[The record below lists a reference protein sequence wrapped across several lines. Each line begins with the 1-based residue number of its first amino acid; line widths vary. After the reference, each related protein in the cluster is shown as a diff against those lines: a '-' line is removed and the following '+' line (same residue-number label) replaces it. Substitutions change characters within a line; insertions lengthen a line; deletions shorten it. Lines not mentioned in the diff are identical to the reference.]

1 VVRAGT
7 LDAGRVCWA
16 GREGAGAGR
25 AGAERPPPPRL
36 LCGGQLALDGRE
48 REGEGGTGIVCDG
61 LMGMGMERG
70 AVVSTVVKGNV

>member
-16 GREGAGAGR
+16 GRDGAGAGR

-36 LCGGQLALDGRE
+36 LCKGQLALDG
-48 REGEGGTGIVCDG
+48 EGEGGTGIACDG
-61 LMGMGMERG
+61 LMGLGRETD
-70 AVVSTVVKGNV
+70 AVVFGGGGNV